1 MRCARDRRRV
11 KTLSLLLLLGFLS
24 ITTWIGSPAFA
35 LDPNRH
41 ISQYAHTAWRVQD
54 GVFNIPTAI
63 TQTTDGYL
71 WFGTQF
77 GLTRFDGVRFVPWH
91 PPDGGQLMSPRIDS
105 LLGAHDGSL
114 WIGTAGGLSHWQNQ
128 HLTNYVDEP
137 GVVASMVQSRTGSIW
152 IALTHS
158 SALTNS
164 TDGASPLC
172 EVVRMEMRCHG
183 PAEGVPSKLDSTV
196 AEDGQ
201 GNIWLGG
208 STALVR
214 WTPESHD
221 IYSPHGLESNSGM
234 LGVSSVAP
242 RPDGSSWVGM
252 ASVGR
257 GLGLQR
263 LEKGIWKPFV
273 TPGLDGRTISVEQL
287 LLDRENALW
296 VATSKQGLYR
306 IYGDKVEHFG
316 TANGLSSDGVRRVFE
331 DREGNVWIVTT
342 RGIDNFRNVRIASF
356 STEEG
361 LSTTEVDSVSSSRDG
376 AVWVGGFEALDV
388 LRGSGSSVVEGKRLS
403 GDQVTSIFEDHAGR
417 LWVGVNNTLTIYK
430 DGRFREIKKR
440 NGSPTGMI
448 VGITED
454 TDNNLWVESRG
465 TPMTLIRIRDFEC
478 QEEFVAPRMPA
489 ARRLAPDPEG
499 GIWLGLM
506 NGDLARYQHGRIETF
521 HFQHTPDSRVEQ
533 INVEPDGSVLA
544 ATAFGLIG
552 WAHGKQMTLTARNG
566 LPCDSVYAFV
576 SDRQGNLWL
585 NTQCGMVEI
594 STAEMHRWRDNP
606 DRVLDIKIF
615 DVFDGAQPGRAP
627 FVSAARSSDGRL
639 WFADGMVLQMVD
651 PDHMAGNTVSPPVHV
666 EGLIA
671 DRRSLAPRDGFS
683 LPPRTRD
690 LEVDYT
696 ALSFIAPQKVR
707 FRYKLEGYDTEWQEA
722 GSRRQAFYTDLPPR
736 HYLFRV
742 IACNNDGL
750 WNEAG
755 DTLNFSVTPTFY
767 QTVWFKLICFAAA
780 TGILWLAYFFRLKQA
795 TAQIQQR
802 LGARLEERERIARE
816 LHDTLLQGFQGL
828 VLRIHA
834 VMKIL
839 PDHES
844 ARQMMEKVL
853 DRADEVLL
861 EGRQSVRDLREEGA
875 SGNELSEALMSCGEE
890 LSQDHTSVFSLAV
903 VGTPKALGPIVFNEV
918 YRIAREALGNAF
930 RHSNA
935 SKIEVELTYDSARVC
950 VSIRDNGTGMDQQI
964 LNGGKTGHWGLS
976 GMRERAQKIGAQLNI
991 WSSRG
996 AGTEIEIAVPANVAY
1011 PRVEKAS
1018 LWQRIKRATKITGRG
1033 IEP

>member
-1 MRCARDRRRV
+1 MRYARDRIQTKPV
-11 KTLSLLLLLGFLS
+11 SVLGLLVFLPVATL
-24 ITTWIGSPAFA
+24 IGSPAFA

-63 TQTTDGYL
+63 AQTTDGFL

-77 GLTRFDGVRFVPWH
+77 GLTRFDGVRFVPWQ
-91 PPDGGQLMSPRIDS
+91 PLNGEQLMSSRIDS
-105 LLGAHDGSL
+105 LLGAGDGSL
-114 WIGTAGGLSHWQNQ
+114 WIGTAGGLSHWQGQ
-128 HLTNYVDEP
+128 HLINYVNEP
-137 GVVASMVQSRTGSIW
+137 GVVASMVESRAGSIW

-158 SALTNS
+158 VALTNS
-164 TDGASPLC
+164 TDGVSPLC
-172 EVVRMEMRCHG
+172 EVAGTGMRCHG
-183 PAEGVPSKLDSTV
+183 PDEGVPSHLDSTV

-214 WTPESHD
+214 WRPESHD
-221 IYSPHGLESNSGM
+221 VYSPRGLESNSGM
-234 LGVSSVAP
+234 LGVSSMAP
-242 RPDGSSWVGM
+242 RPDGSLWVGM
-252 ASVGR
+252 ASPGQ

-263 LEKGIWKPFV
+263 LEKSIWKPFV
-273 TPGLDGRTISVEQL
+273 APGLDGRTISVEQL

-306 IYGDKVEHFG
+306 IYGDTVEHFG
-316 TANGLSSDGVRRVFE
+316 TADGLSSDGVRRVFE
-331 DREGNVWIVTT
+331 DREGNLWIVTT
-342 RGIDNFRNVRIASF
+342 RGIDNFRNVRVVSF
-356 STEEG
+356 STGEG
-361 LSTTEVDSVSSSRDG
+361 LSTTEVDSVLSSRDG

-388 LRGSGSSVVEGKRLS
+388 LRGNGSSVVDGRRLP
-403 GDQVTSIFEDHAGR
+403 GDQITSLFEDHAGR

-430 DGRFREIKKR
+430 DGRFREIKRR
-440 NGSPTGMI
+440 NGSPMGMV
-448 VGITED
+448 VGMTED

-465 TPMTLIRIRDFEC
+465 TPMMLIRIRDFEC
-478 QEEFVAPRMPA
+478 QEEFVAPQMPA
-489 ARRLAPDPEG
+489 ARRLAPNPDG

-521 HFQHTPDSRVEQ
+521 HFKHTPDSRVEQ
-533 INVEPDGSVLA
+533 INVDPDGSVLA

-552 WAHGKQMTLTARNG
+552 LAQGKTMTLTIRNG
-566 LPCDSVYAFV
+566 LPCNSVYAFV
-576 SDRQGNLWL
+576 SDRRGDLWL
-585 NTQCGMVEI
+585 NTQCGIVEI
-594 STAEMHRWRDNP
+594 PDAEMRRWRKNP
-606 DRVLDIKIF
+606 DGALDIKVF

-627 FVSAARSSDGRL
+627 FASAARSSDGRL

-651 PDHMAGNTVSPPVHV
+651 PDHMAGNTIPPPVHV
-666 EGLIA
+666 EGVIA
-671 DRRSLAPRDGFS
+671 DRRSYAPRDSFS
-683 LPPRTRD
+683 LPPLTRD

-707 FRYKLEGYDTEWQEA
+707 FRYKLEGYDTEWQES

-736 HYLFRV
+736 HYTFRV

-750 WNEAG
+750 WNETG
-755 DTLNFSVTPTFY
+755 DALSFSVTPAFY
-767 QTVWFKLICFAAA
+767 QTVWFKLICAIAV
-780 TGILWLAYFFRLKQA
+780 TGVLWLSYVFRLKQA

-816 LHDTLLQGFQGL
+816 LHDTLLQSFQGL
-828 VLRIHA
+828 VLRIQA
-834 VMKIL
+834 VMKVL

-875 SGNELSEALMSCGEE
+875 SGNELSEALMDCGEE
-890 LSQDHTSVFSLAV
+890 LSQDRASVFSLTV

-918 YRIAREALGNAF
+918 YRIAREALANAF

-935 SKIEVELTYDSARVC
+935 SKIEVELTYDSAHVC
-950 VSIRDNGTGMDQQI
+950 VSIRDDGAGMDQQI
-964 LNGGKTGHWGLS
+964 LDEGKTGHWGVS

-991 WSSRG
+991 WSRRG
-996 AGTEIEIAVPANVAY
+996 AGTEIALAVPANVAY
-1011 PRVEKAS
+1011 PRIRKAS
-1018 LWQRIKRATKITGRG
+1018 LWQRIKRATKVTGG
-1033 IEP
+1033 GV